1 MEGTFLP
8 FACLNNHGNKLN
20 MQEIDGDIIMRA
32 SEGDIDA
39 FEVIY
44 REYIDFVSNV
54 AFRVVNS
61 REDAE
66 EVTQEVF
73 LNIYR
78 QLKYFRFESSLKTWI
93 YRITV
98 NTAINYSKKASK
110 HHSEMAGYM
119 EVSDR
124 VNTNEHA
131 PDKISG
137 EFNEEIIAT
146 LLDAI
151 TPDQRACI
159 VLRSIEGLSY
169 QEIAET
175 LKIPVNTVRS
185 RIKRARETMLSL
197 REEVMKNDL

>member
-1 MEGTFLP
+1 M
-8 FACLNNHGNKLN
+8 HDISGN
-20 MQEIDGDIIMRA
+20 IIIRA
-32 SEGDIDA
+32 SEGDIEA

-44 REYIDFVSNV
+44 REYLGFVSNV
-54 AFRVVNS
+54 AYRVVNS
-61 REDAE
+61 RDDAE

-78 QLKYFRFESSLKTWI
+78 QLKLFRFESTLKTWI

-98 NTAINYSKKASK
+98 NTAINYSKKISK
-110 HHSEMAGYM
+110 HNSELAGYM
-119 EVSDR
+119 EVSDL
-124 VNTNEHA
+124 VNTNERA
-131 PDKISG
+131 PDGVS
-137 EFNEEIIAT
+137 EDFNEKVITA
-146 LLDAI
+146 LLNAI

-175 LKIPVNTVRS
+175 LNIPVNTVRS

-197 REEVMKNDL
+197 KKEVMQNDL

>member
-1 MEGTFLP
+1 MQDI
-8 FACLNNHGNKLN
+8 AGN
-20 MQEIDGDIIMRA
+20 IIIRA
-32 SEGDIDA
+32 SEGDTDA

-44 REYIDFVSNV
+44 REFINFVSNV
-54 AFRVVNS
+54 AYRVVNS
-61 REDAE
+61 RDDAE

-93 YRITV
+93 YRITA

-110 HHSEMAGYM
+110 HYSEMAGYM

-124 VNTNEHA
+124 VNTNERA

-137 EFNEEIIAT
+137 EFNETIITA

-185 RIKRARETMLSL
+185 RIKRARETMLSK
-197 REEVMKNDL
+197 RKEVIQNEL